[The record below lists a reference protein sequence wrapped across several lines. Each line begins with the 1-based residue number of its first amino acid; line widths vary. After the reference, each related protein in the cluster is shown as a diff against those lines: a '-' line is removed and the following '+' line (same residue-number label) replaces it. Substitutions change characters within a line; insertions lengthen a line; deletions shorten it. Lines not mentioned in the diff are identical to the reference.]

1 MKKRLATYI
10 RVSSKAQKDED
21 TKQRQIE
28 NFENAWRDLL
38 SRDYDLFAKINGAK
52 ECDRYFTDEAFNL
65 ETWNEDTD
73 FVRLM
78 HHCEVGDVQTIFVS
92 EPDRLFRSRSNQLRG
107 RILDIIQTHK
117 IEVVTKAGKMSDNS
131 ILMELMASMSAEDK
145 RGILR
150 KCHDGKITRLS
161 KEGRPPTG
169 KSPFCFQWDKEAKT
183 WHLVPK
189 EVEFFRSA
197 VSLSLGKV
205 IHPEV
210 PDKVKAIVEMNSKGM
225 NDKTVAQ
232 TLSGLG
238 FSKRSFHERIKLNK
252 KNCVGTL
259 TSGAIEVMFRED
271 RYRGLLEFKMV
282 GTEFVGNLQRK
293 TDEQRKSFHV
303 QVPQILTDEIWEEL
317 QEKRTSRRK
326 WAKYNQVHDYLCK
339 DLLICKTCG
348 IALAARP
355 KYTNRVLRS
364 GKRVSYEPILY
375 YVCARKQKHDGFRC
389 PENKCH
395 AVVAVDNLVWNS
407 FVSVI
412 SNPKNLKAVL
422 KKCSVDGTSEKR
434 REKIEGA
441 IASVERIVETY
452 QGKINE
458 THTMWVENEIAKDAY
473 TRTLKLCEDKIVD
486 AEVQIRTLRAE
497 LRNIRPEAT
506 TNELLDLL
514 KSVDFTRQ
522 LSFEQ
527 RRDALKCVVSKIEIT
542 ASGEIT
548 ILLKGGAEW
557 LL

>member
-1 MKKRLATYI
+1 
-10 RVSSKAQKDED
+10 
-21 TKQRQIE
+21 
-28 NFENAWRDLL
+28 
-38 SRDYDLFAKINGAK
+38 
-52 ECDRYFTDEAFNL
+52 
-65 ETWNEDTD
+65 
-73 FVRLM
+73 
-78 HHCEVGDVQTIFVS
+78 
-92 EPDRLFRSRSNQLRG
+92 
-107 RILDIIQTHK
+107 
-117 IEVVTKAGKMSDNS
+117 
-131 ILMELMASMSAEDK
+131 MASMSAEDK

-169 KSPFCFQWDKEAKT
+169 KSPFCFQWDKEAKA
-183 WHLVPK
+183 WLLVPK
-189 EVEFFRSA
+189 EVEFLRSA

-205 IHPEV
+205 IHSEV
-210 PDKVKAIVEMNSKGM
+210 PDKVKTIVELNPNGM

-252 KNCVGTL
+252 KNCTGKL

-303 QVPQILTDEIWEEL
+303 QVPQILTDEIWDEL
-317 QEKRTSRRK
+317 QEKRTARRK

-339 DLLICKTCG
+339 DLLTCKTCG

-364 GKRVSYEPILY
+364 GKRVSYDPILY
-375 YVCARKQKHDGFRC
+375 YVCARKHKYDGFRC

-395 AVVAVDNLVWNS
+395 AVVTVDNLVWTS
-407 FVSVI
+407 FESIV
-412 SNPKNLKAVL
+412 SNPKNLKAIL
-422 KKCSVDGTSEKR
+422 KKCEVDGSSDQR
-434 REKIEGA
+434 REKIEQA
-441 IASVERIVETY
+441 IAQITRIIETY
-452 QGKINE
+452 RAKRDE

-473 TRTLKLCEDKIVD
+473 TRTLKLCEEKIVD
-486 AEVQIRTLRAE
+486 AEVQVKSLRHE
-497 LRNIRPEAT
+497 LRGLRPDAT
-506 TNELLDLL
+506 TEELLSLI
-514 KSVDFTRQ
+514 SGVDFTRE

-527 RRDALKCVVSKIEIT
+527 KRAALQAAVPKIEIN
-542 ASGEIT
+542 SKGEIT

-557 LL
+557 SI